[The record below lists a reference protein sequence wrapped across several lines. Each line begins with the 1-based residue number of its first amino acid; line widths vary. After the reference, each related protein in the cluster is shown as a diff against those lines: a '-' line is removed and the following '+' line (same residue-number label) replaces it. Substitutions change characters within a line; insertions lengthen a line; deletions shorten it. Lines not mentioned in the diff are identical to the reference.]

1 VHFAD
6 EQSIAAPKR
15 HREN

>member
-1 VHFAD
+1 VLFAD